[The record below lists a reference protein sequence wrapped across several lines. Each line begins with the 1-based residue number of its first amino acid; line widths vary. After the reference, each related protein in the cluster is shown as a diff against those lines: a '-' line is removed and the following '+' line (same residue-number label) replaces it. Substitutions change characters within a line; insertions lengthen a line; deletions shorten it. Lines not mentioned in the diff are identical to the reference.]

1 SGISLTQIMPPCN
14 ARPTESWRSSIAY
27 DVSGSF
33 LTYPRVLRTVSY
45 RGGSELVCE
54 VHDAPSSVPL
64 SEVLF
69 FRCSQSPP
77 FPCDGELV
85 GSMSADSPRSRDI
98 RMCSKSCQ
106 SKHSRTRCSPGSP
119 NQ

>member
-1 SGISLTQIMPPCN
+1 MPPCN

-85 GSMSADSPRSRDI
+85 GSMSADSPRSQTSGCPLRAANRSIAGPGVPRALRINKARD
-98 RMCSKSCQ
+98 Q
-106 SKHSRTRCSPGSP
+106 
-119 NQ
+119 